1 MIHMNT
7 IEPHIISIQ
16 STVSTGYVGNNSASF
31 AIQLHGIN
39 CVAIPTIL
47 LSSHTDKSVYYGEAV
62 TKELFNKL
70 AKGVLEIETAK
81 LTQYTISG
89 YLKSQDIID
98 ATAQLIEELKKQNN
112 ITYIYD
118 PVFGDTRTD
127 GLYIPKEQ
135 ADYSMEKLLP
145 LSDILTPNHF
155 ELEYLLGSK
164 IANER
169 ELIEAVK
176 SHPLLSKKQIVLT
189 TAELSEN
196 VNHQVEVILINKGGL
211 THFYSENIPVE
222 VVGTGDLFTG
232 VLSAQLTLGQSL
244 SEAIQVSMNFLSTVL
259 KYVYTHGLKEMNA
272 MAILQAQ
279 EVLNKKEK

>member
-1 MIHMNT
+1 MNT

-47 LSSHTDKSVYYGEAV
+47 LSSHTDKPVYYGEAV

-81 LTQYTISG
+81 LTQYVISG

-98 ATAQLIEELKKQNN
+98 ATAQLIQELKKQNN

-164 IANER
+164 ITNEI

-176 SHPLLSKKQIVLT
+176 SHPLLSQKQIVLT
-189 TAELSEN
+189 TAELFEN
-196 VNHQVEVILINKGGL
+196 VNHQVEVILIDKGIL

-279 EVLNKKEK
+279 DVLNNKEE

>member
-1 MIHMNT
+1 MNKS
-7 IEPHIISIQ
+7 EPHIISIQ

-47 LSSHTDKSVYYGEAV
+47 LSSHTDKPVYYGEAV
-62 TKELFNKL
+62 SQELFEKL
-70 AKGVLEIETAK
+70 AKGVLEIDTAK
-81 LTQYTISG
+81 QTKYAVSG

-98 ATAQLIEELKKQNN
+98 STAHLITELKRQNN

-135 ADYSMEKLLP
+135 ADYSKDRLLP

-155 ELEYLLGSK
+155 ELEYITGVSITNEKELL
-164 IANER
+164 
-169 ELIEAVK
+169 EAVNTNEQ
-176 SHPLLSKKQIVLT
+176 LRDKQIVLT
-189 TAELSEN
+189 TAEMTEN
-196 VNHQVEVILINKGGL
+196 EEHRVEVILVSNGQLK
-211 THFYSENIPVE
+211 HFYAENIPVE

-232 VLSAQLTLGQSL
+232 TLSAQLTLGRTL
-244 SEAIQVSMNFLSTVL
+244 EDAIQISMNFLSKVL
-259 KYVYTHGLKEMNA
+259 KYVHSHQLKEMNA

-279 EVLNKKEK
+279 DVLEVVYE

>member
-1 MIHMNT
+1 MTNNT

-39 CVAIPTIL
+39 CVAMPTIL
-47 LSSHTDKSVYYGEAV
+47 LSSHTDKPVYYGEAV
-62 TKELFNKL
+62 PKELFDKL
-70 AKGVLEIETAK
+70 ARGVLEINTAQ
-81 LTQYTISG
+81 LTQYVVSG
-89 YLKSQDIID
+89 YLKSKEIID
-98 ATAQLIEELKKQNN
+98 ATAKFIKQLKAQHS

-135 ADYSMEKLLP
+135 ADYSKERLLS

-155 ELEYLLGSK
+155 ELEYLLGKRITNEQELITAVQADEVLSSK
-164 IANER
+164 I
-169 ELIEAVK
+169 
-176 SHPLLSKKQIVLT
+176 IVLT
-189 TAELSEN
+189 TAEMKEN
-196 VNHQVEVILINKGGL
+196 VNHQVEVILINQGKL
-211 THFYSENIPVE
+211 THFYADNIPVE

-232 VLSAQLTLGQSL
+232 TLSAQLTKGRTIE
-244 SEAIQVSMNFLSTVL
+244 EAIQTSMNFLSEVL
-259 KYVYTHGLKEMNA
+259 RYVHLHGLKEMNA

-279 EVLNKKEK
+279 DVLAVKYK

>member
-1 MIHMNT
+1 MNT

-47 LSSHTDKSVYYGEAV
+47 LSSHTDKPVYYGEAV
-62 TKELFNKL
+62 SKELFDKL
-70 AKGVLEIETAK
+70 ANGVLEIETAR
-81 LTQYTISG
+81 LTQYAISG

-98 ATAQLIEELKKQNN
+98 ATAQFIQELKKQNN

-169 ELIEAVK
+169 ELVEAVK
-176 SHPLLSKKQIVLT
+176 SHPLLSKRQIVLT

-196 VNHQVEVILINKGGL
+196 VNHQVEVILIDKGIL

-279 EVLNKKEK
+279 VVLNNKGE

>member
-1 MIHMNT
+1 MNT

-47 LSSHTDKSVYYGEAV
+47 LSSHTDKPVYYGEAV
-62 TKELFNKL
+62 SKELFNKL
-70 AKGVLEIETAK
+70 AQGVLEIETAK
-81 LTQYTISG
+81 LTQYAISG
-89 YLKSQDIID
+89 YLKSQEIID
-98 ATAQLIEELKKQNN
+98 ATALLIQELKKQNN

-169 ELIEAVK
+169 ELIDAVK

-196 VNHQVEVILINKGGL
+196 VNHQVEVILIDKGVL

-259 KYVYTHGLKEMNA
+259 KYVYTQGLKEMNA

-279 EVLNKKEK
+279 GVLNKKEE

>member
-1 MIHMNT
+1 MNKS
-7 IEPHIISIQ
+7 EPHIISIQ

-47 LSSHTDKSVYYGEAV
+47 LSSHTDKTVYYGEAV
-62 TKELFNKL
+62 SQELFEKL
-70 AKGVLEIETAK
+70 ANGVLEIDTAK
-81 LTQYTISG
+81 QTQYAVSG

-98 ATAQLIEELKKQNN
+98 STAHLITELKRQNN

-135 ADYSMEKLLP
+135 ADYSKNRLLP

-155 ELEYLLGSK
+155 ELEYITGVSITNEKELLEVVNT
-164 IANER
+164 NEQLR
-169 ELIEAVK
+169 
-176 SHPLLSKKQIVLT
+176 SKQIVLT
-189 TAELSEN
+189 TAEMTEN
-196 VNHQVEVILINKGGL
+196 EEHRVEVILISNGQLK
-211 THFYSENIPVE
+211 HFYAENIPVE

-232 VLSAQLTLGQSL
+232 TLSAQLTLGCTL
-244 SEAIQVSMNFLSTVL
+244 EDAIQISMNFLSKVL
-259 KYVYTHGLKEMNA
+259 KYVHSHQLKEMNA

-279 EVLNKKEK
+279 DVLKVVYE

>member
-47 LSSHTDKSVYYGEAV
+47 LSSHTDKPVYYGEAV
-62 TKELFNKL
+62 SKELFNKL
-70 AKGVLEIETAK
+70 AQGVLEIETAK
-81 LTQYTISG
+81 LTQYAISG
-89 YLKSQDIID
+89 YLKSQEIID
-98 ATAQLIEELKKQNN
+98 ATALLIQELKKQNN

-169 ELIEAVK
+169 ELIDAVK

-196 VNHQVEVILINKGGL
+196 VNHQVEVILIDKGVL

-232 VLSAQLTLGQSL
+232 VLSAQLTLGQLL
-244 SEAIQVSMNFLSTVL
+244 SEAIQVSMNFLFTVL

-279 EVLNKKEK
+279 EVLNKKEE

>member
-1 MIHMNT
+1 MNI

-16 STVSTGYVGNNSASF
+16 STVSTGYVGNNSASL

-47 LSSHTDKSVYYGEAV
+47 LSSHTDKSVYYGE
-62 TKELFNKL
+62 TISKELFNKL
-70 AKGVLEIETAK
+70 AKGVLEIDIAK
-81 LTQYTISG
+81 QTQYVISG

-98 ATAQLIEELKKQNN
+98 ATAQLIQELKKQNS

-155 ELEYLLGSK
+155 ELEYLSGRN
-164 IANER
+164 IANEK
-169 ELIEAVK
+169 ELVEAVK
-176 SHPLLSKKQIVLT
+176 SHPLLSQKQIILT
-189 TAELSEN
+189 TAELSKN
-196 VNHQVEVILINKGGL
+196 VNHQLEVILIERGVL

-232 VLSAQLTLGQSL
+232 VLSAQLTLGHSL
-244 SEAIQVSMNFLSTVL
+244 PTAIQTSMNFLSKVL
-259 KYVYTHGLKEMNA
+259 KYVHTHRLKEMNA

-279 EVLNKKEK
+279 DVLKIESKY

>member
-1 MIHMNT
+1 MDIK
-7 IEPHIISIQ
+7 EPHIISIQ

-47 LSSHTDKSVYYGEAV
+47 LSSHTDKPVYYGEAV
-62 TKELFNKL
+62 SQELFEKL
-70 AKGVLEIETAK
+70 AKGVLEINTAK
-81 LTQYTISG
+81 QTQYAVSG

-98 ATAQLIEELKKQNN
+98 STAHLIAELKRQNG

-135 ADYSMEKLLP
+135 ADYSKQMLLP

-155 ELEYLLGSK
+155 ELEYITGMSISNEQELL
-164 IANER
+164 
-169 ELIEAVK
+169 EAVNT
-176 SHPLLSKKQIVLT
+176 HELLKNKQIVLT
-189 TAELSEN
+189 TAEMVEN
-196 VNHQVEVILINKGGL
+196 KEHQVEVILIGEGKL
-211 THFYSENIPVE
+211 THFYAENIPVE

-232 VLSAQLTLGQSL
+232 TLSAQLTMERTLEQ
-244 SEAIQVSMNFLSTVL
+244 AIQTSMNFLSEVL
-259 KYVYTHGLKEMNA
+259 RYVHKHQLKEMNA

-279 EVLNKKEK
+279 GVLQV